1 MTTVLNTIEALE
13 KTSESLKTD
22 VNLQWLAEN
31 FELIL
36 SMGEGLLQEH
46 EKLTDEKDIKFFIQQ
61 HGGKNFA
68 APYLQ
73 IASWH
78 RSLTEE
84 WQQKIRALPFWTIEK
99 NQWAK
104 LAQLTFE
111 QLEDWYQE
119 IMELSQALS
128 RKSDTSLLSPKLFD
142 QTVAKFLPKSPKK
155 TLALGKILEQ
165 EDYQVLLNIPEYDFT
180 PETFLAFK
188 VELRELVEG
197 EAVTED
203 LFLPLEQRGFEP
215 TLILSKMDRLVLENQ
230 KAMVKHQQEL
240 EEKDKQINILRS
252 QVTDV
257 KQQLSQSQ
265 YQFEQLSQK
274 YHQQEQQL
282 NQQQQQINQLLQ
294 RLIKLEQLTPLEAS

>member
-46 EKLTDEKDIKFFIQQ
+46 EKLTDEKEIKFFIQQ

-155 TLALGKILEQ
+155 TLALGKILS
-165 EDYQVLLNIPEYDFT
+165 EDDYEVLLNVSEYDFP
-180 PETFLAFK
+180 PETLEEFK
-188 VELRELVEG
+188 EEVLESVEEDP
-197 EAVTED
+197 VTED
-203 LFLPLEQRGFEP
+203 LFEPLEKRGFDP
-215 TLILSKMDRLVLENQ
+215 SLILSKTSRLVLENQ
-230 KAMVKHQQEL
+230 KAVLEL
-240 EEKDKQINILRS
+240 EEKNKQLDTIKS
-252 QVTDV
+252 QFTEV
-257 KQQLSQSQ
+257 KQELVHSQEKV
-265 YQFEQLSQK
+265 EQLSNNLSQ
-274 YHQQEQQL
+274 HQQL
-282 NQQQQQINQLLQ
+282 INQLTE
-294 RLIKLEQLTPLEAS
+294 RLTKLEQQANSVKAEDLA

>member
-1 MTTVLNTIEALE
+1 MTTLTESISDNNLE
-13 KTSESLKTD
+13 WLKQ
-22 VNLQWLAEN
+22 NLD
-31 FELIL
+31 LIL
-36 SMGEGLLQEH
+36 SMGEALLLQL
-46 EKLTDEKDIKFFIQQ
+46 EKLTDEKEINFFIKQ
-61 HGGKNFA
+61 HGGKGFIE
-68 APYLQ
+68 PFTK
-73 IASWH
+73 IFSWY
-78 RSLTEE
+78 RSLSNE
-84 WQQKIRALPFWTIEK
+84 WRDKISSLPFWNIEK
-99 NQWAK
+99 NQWSK
-104 LAQLTFE
+104 LAQLSFE
-111 QLEDWYQE
+111 DLQERHEE
-119 IMELSQALS
+119 IMALKEALFH
-128 RKSDTSLLSPKLFD
+128 KSATNLLSPRVFN
-142 QTVAKFLPKSPKK
+142 QTISKFLPKSPKK